1 MRVVTASLIGLLV
14 ASPLLGQEPEQR
26 EREHVVRTGDTLWDL
41 AGFYLQNPFQWPV
54 IYQAN
59 TAVVEDPHWIYPSE
73 VLRIPGRGMPVDA
86 ARPAGVPVAAA
97 PAAARPLDRPLRTVF
112 YREPVQEVADRPTV
126 LSEPDLTT
134 PPVKTGEFL
143 AAEFLADPDDLRVY
157 GRMIRPVREISDMPG
172 IPTTAH
178 PEDLVY
184 IGYWSRERP
193 QVGQR
198 MLVVSPGRRLYSETY
213 YGARVIRPTAV
224 VEIVSLEREVMV
236 ANVVEQY
243 GPVHPD
249 QLVMP
254 MPMVPDFR
262 GMEAEP
268 TEGGGDLNGQ
278 LTAFVDE
285 QPLYSRTDRAFID
298 LGSRDGVQVG
308 DVFLVYLPERAVR
321 ARATGEFTTRI
332 ERVPPSAVAEV
343 RVVRVNAADATV
355 KVDRLMMPR
364 LAEGLRV
371 TRVRKMP

>member
-86 ARPAGVPVAAA
+86 AQPAGVPVAAA
-97 PAAARPLDRPLRTVF
+97 PAVARPLDRPLRTVF

-126 LSEPDLTT
+126 LSEPDLTP

-143 AAEFLADPDDLRVY
+143 AAEFLADPDDLSVY
-157 GRMIRPVREISDMPG
+157 GRMIRPVREISDVPG

-184 IGYWSRERP
+184 IGYWSPERP

-213 YGARVIRPTAV
+213 FGARVIRPTAV
-224 VEIVSLEREVMV
+224 VEVVSLEREVMV
-236 ANVVEQY
+236 ARVVEQY

-249 QLVMP
+249 QLVTP
-254 MPMVPDFR
+254 MPMVPDFG
-262 GMEAEP
+262 GMVAEP
-268 TEGGGDLNGQ
+268 IEGGGDLNGR
-278 LTAFVDE
+278 LMAFVDE
-285 QPLYSRTDRAFID
+285 QPLYGRTDRAFID

-321 ARATGEFTTRI
+321 ARTTGEFTTRI